1 MNYQNNEFNP
11 MKIFDNYTLCFLN
24 IMPIDAPTAT
34 SYALDVEKLGKKRKW
49 KRKDRFLRK

>member
-1 MNYQNNEFNP
+1 

-49 KRKDRFLRK
+49 KRKDGFLENN